1 MYFKMPRLNDFFVI
15 TLIILL
21 FSCNKN
27 ENEIP
32 IDDTPDVPFTGELD
46 WAKNFGGSNEDD
58 AVSMVVT
65 PDGGYAIAGFT
76 LSTDGDII
84 DKTTTDADF
93 WVVKLNADG
102 TKLWSKTFGGS
113 NDDRATRI
121 INTNDGGFAVTGFTR
136 STDGDV
142 SVNNGF
148 YDYWLL
154 KLDASGALQWEKT
167 YGFEGNDQAQS
178 VIQTSD
184 GGFFI
189 TGFLDVSASGGQ
201 GNDFTRE
208 TLHGVGEFWGVKTN
222 ALGEIEWRRFFGG
235 TNNDRS
241 YEVVEANDGGFL
253 MIGNSESNDFDIT
266 DPKGSYDFW
275 AVKISATGDLLWAKN
290 YGGSEI
296 EIAYAMTKTSD
307 GNYLIVGDT
316 RSSDKDVTNPKG
328 NADVWTIKINDSGT
342 LIWQKTFG
350 GSQFDTA
357 RSVSEFTDGNLL
369 ITGSSRSEDQ
379 DVSANYGMS
388 DFWTIIT
395 DSNGNKIFEKNYG
408 GSNLEFGNASVITT
422 NGKIVIA
429 GSAISNDFD
438 VPENK
443 GAKDA
448 LLIKLK

>member
-1 MYFKMPRLNDFFVI
+1 MPHLKIFIALTFII
-15 TLIILL
+15 TL
-21 FSCNKN
+21 FSCNKS
-27 ENEIP
+27 ENEVIL
-32 IDDTPDVPFTGELD
+32 DDSPVAEFTGEID

-58 AVSMVVT
+58 AVSMAIT
-65 PDGGYAIAGFT
+65 PDGGFAIAGFT
-76 LSTDGDII
+76 LSTDGDIN

-93 WVVKLNADG
+93 WVLKLAADG
-102 TKLWSKTFGGS
+102 TKLWSKTYGGT

-121 INTNDGGFAVTGFTR
+121 INTNDGGFAVSGFTR

-148 YDYWLL
+148 YDYWLI
-154 KLDASGALQWEKT
+154 KLDASGNLQWEKT

-178 VIQTSD
+178 VMQTSD
-184 GGFFI
+184 GGFFV

-222 ALGEIEWRRFFGG
+222 ALGEIQRRRFFGG

-266 DPKGSYDFW
+266 NPKGSYDFW
-275 AVKISATGDLLWAKN
+275 AVKISAIGDLLWAKN

-296 EIAYAMTKTSD
+296 EIAYAMTKTTD

-316 RSSDKDVTNPKG
+316 RSNDKDITNPKG
-328 NADVWTIKINDSGT
+328 NADVWAIKINDSGT

-350 GSQFDTA
+350 GSQFDTS
-357 RSVSEFTDGNLL
+357 RSIREFSDGNLL
-369 ITGSSRSEDQ
+369 ITGSSRSVDQ
-379 DVSANYGMS
+379 DVSANYGLS

-395 DSNGNKIFEKNYG
+395 DPNGNTLFKKNYG
-408 GSNLEFGNASVITT
+408 GSNLEFGNAGVITL
-422 NGKIVIA
+422 NGKIVMA
-429 GSAISNDFD
+429 GSSLSNDFD
-438 VPENK
+438 VSENK

-448 LLIKLK
+448 LIIKLK

>member
-1 MYFKMPRLNDFFVI
+1 MPHLKDFFVL
-15 TLIILL
+15 TLIITL

-27 ENEIP
+27 ENEVV
-32 IDDTPDVPFTGELD
+32 IDDTPEVEFTGEID

-58 AVSMVVT
+58 AVSMVAT

-93 WVVKLNADG
+93 WILKLAADG
-102 TKLWSKTFGGS
+102 TKLWSKTYGGT

-121 INTNDGGFAVTGFTR
+121 INTNDGGFAVSGFTR
-136 STDGDV
+136 SIDGDV

-148 YDYWLL
+148 YDYWLI
-154 KLDASGALQWEKT
+154 KLDASGTLQWEKT

-178 VIQTSD
+178 VMQTSD
-184 GGFFI
+184 GGFFV

-208 TLHGVGEFWGVKTN
+208 PLHGVGEFWGVKTN
-222 ALGEIEWRRFFGG
+222 ALGEIQWRRFFGG

-241 YEVVEANDGGFL
+241 YEVVEVNDGGFL

-275 AVKISATGDLLWAKN
+275 AVKISASGDLLWTKN
-290 YGGSEI
+290 FGGSEI

-328 NADVWTIKINDSGT
+328 NADVWAIKINNSGA
-342 LIWQKTFG
+342 LIWQKTYG

-357 RSVSEFTDGNLL
+357 RSVKEFADGNLL
-369 ITGSSRSEDQ
+369 FTGSSRSNDQ
-379 DVSANYGMS
+379 DVSANFGMS

-395 DSNGNKIFEKNYG
+395 GSNGEKLFEKNYG
-408 GSNLEFGNASVITT
+408 GSNLEFGNTSVITT
-422 NGKIVIA
+422 NGKIVMA
-429 GSAISNDFD
+429 GSSLSNDFD

-448 LLIKLK
+448 LAVKLK